1 MMINTYLIVFLLGFF
16 AHMCL
21 AMNKDTRRDKPLHI
35 ACRKGNV
42 KSVKLLLDSGADP
55 NVFNYFGQT
64 PLLLACS
71 SDSACIVKM
80 LLDKNA
86 EANDAQ
92 VKQFAL
98 TASSDLHED

>member
-1 MMINTYLIVFLLGFF
+1 
-16 AHMCL
+16 MCL

-64 PLLLACS
+64 PLLLACA
-71 SDSACIVKM
+71 SDNACIVKM

-86 EANDAQ
+86 EANDSQA
-92 VKQFAL
+92 KQFML
-98 TASSDLHED
+98 HGGSVVSLGHEDLNHID